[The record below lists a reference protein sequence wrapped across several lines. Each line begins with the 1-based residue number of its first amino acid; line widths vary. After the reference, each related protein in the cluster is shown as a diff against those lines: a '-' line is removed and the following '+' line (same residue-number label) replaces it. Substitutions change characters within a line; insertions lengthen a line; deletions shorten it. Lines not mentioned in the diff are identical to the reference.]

1 MTSVTP
7 PFLHSITT
15 PPGEAKECVDS
26 LKQELNNNN
35 EMKENAQ
42 TFREEARRMEESE
55 ALQQARRKHTSE
67 VLKKTQKSLSET
79 VKEVCAEEEAA
90 KTARSTV
97 QSVSMSGEA
106 LGRSTTVRST
116 TRAVLH
122 KASQW
127 CQQWKDFIYNNVV
140 FNRLF
145 EMKMKYDESD
155 NACIRAL
162 TDKATDLMGGLFS
175 ETEMSEGLTEILSAD
190 PTFDKHANSTGL
202 QFHYKVLDIDSTDIM
217 EQGPVLIITF
227 QARVVMV
234 IRSAK
239 GEVVDGDLVSI
250 SKTLVVLEYQE
261 GLNPHAAWK
270 LLGIS
275 ASSTEQAVFKMR
287 AHTHTHT
294 HKHPLFTPFT

>member
-1 MTSVTP
+1 SSFTSVSDLMTVQ
-7 PFLHSITT
+7 LTT
-15 PPGEAKECVDS
+15 REAKECVDS

-55 ALQQARRKHTSE
+55 ALQQARRKHGVVRRRWVTPTWAGSS
-67 VLKKTQKSLSET
+67 KRG
-79 VKEVCAEEEAA
+79 EEEAA